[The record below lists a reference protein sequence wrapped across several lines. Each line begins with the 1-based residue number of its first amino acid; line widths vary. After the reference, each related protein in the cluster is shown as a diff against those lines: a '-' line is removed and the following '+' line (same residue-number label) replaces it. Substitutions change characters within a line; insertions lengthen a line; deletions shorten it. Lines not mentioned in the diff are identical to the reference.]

1 MTSVGVL
8 ALQGDVREH
17 VAVLR
22 RIGVTPVEVRS
33 VAALVGIDGLVI
45 PGGESTTMARLLVTS
60 GLREPVTELLA
71 GGLPVLGTCAG
82 LIMLAR
88 RILDGRSDQ
97 WSLGLLDIEVRR
109 NGFGRQ
115 VASFE
120 TVVEVAGVGPVAGAF
135 IRAPQVVTVADGVD
149 VLATHDHGQGPT
161 PVLVRQG
168 HALGCAFHP
177 ELTGETRIHELFLS
191 LV

>member
-1 MTSVGVL
+1 MASVGVL

-17 VAVLR
+17 VAVLQ
-22 RIGVTPVEVRS
+22 RIGSSAVEVRR
-33 VAALVGIDGLVI
+33 VADLAGISGLVI
-45 PGGESTTMARLLVTS
+45 PGGESTTMARLLVTG
-60 GLREPVTELLA
+60 GLCEPLTELVE

-82 LIMLAR
+82 LIMMAR

-97 WSLGLLDIEVRR
+97 WSLGLLDVDVRR

-120 TVVEVAGVGPVAGAF
+120 TVVEVAGIGPVAGAF
-135 IRAPQVVTVADGVD
+135 IRAPQIVSVAEGVTV
-149 VLATHDHGQGPT
+149 LASHDHGEGPT

>member
-1 MTSVGVL
+1 MASVGVL

-17 VAVLR
+17 VAVLQ
-22 RIGVTPVEVRS
+22 RIGSSAVEVRR
-33 VAALVGIDGLVI
+33 VADLAGISGLVI
-45 PGGESTTMARLLVTS
+45 PGGESTTMARLLVTG
-60 GLREPVTELLA
+60 GLREPLTELVE

-82 LIMLAR
+82 LIMMAR

-97 WSLGLLDIEVRR
+97 WSLGLLDVDVRR

-120 TVVEVAGVGPVAGAF
+120 TVVEVAGIGPVAGAF
-135 IRAPQVVTVADGVD
+135 IRAPQIVSVAEGVTV
-149 VLATHDHGQGPT
+149 LASHDHGEGPT

>member
-1 MTSVGVL
+1 MASVGVL

-17 VAVLR
+17 VAVLQ
-22 RIGVTPVEVRS
+22 RIGVEPVEVRR
-33 VAALVGIDGLVI
+33 VADLAGVSGLVI
-45 PGGESTTMARLLVTS
+45 PGGESTTMARLLVTG
-60 GLREPVTELLA
+60 GLREPLTELLN

-88 RILDGRSDQ
+88 RILDGRVDQ
-97 WSLGLLDIEVRR
+97 WSLGLLDVEVRR

-120 TVVEVAGVGPVAGAF
+120 TVVEVAGIGPVAGAF
-135 IRAPQVVTVADGVD
+135 IRAPQIVTVADGVT
-149 VLATHDHGQGPT
+149 VLATHDHGAGPT

>member
-1 MTSVGVL
+1 MASVGVL

-17 VAVLR
+17 VAVLQ
-22 RIGVTPVEVRS
+22 RIGSSAVEVRR
-33 VAALVGIDGLVI
+33 VADLAGISGLVI
-45 PGGESTTMARLLVTS
+45 PGGESTTMARLLVTG
-60 GLREPVTELLA
+60 GLREPLTELVE

-82 LIMLAR
+82 LIMMAR

-97 WSLGLLDIEVRR
+97 WSLGLLDVDVRR

-120 TVVEVAGVGPVAGAF
+120 TVVEVAGIGPVAGAF
-135 IRAPQVVTVADGVD
+135 IRAPQIVSFAEGVTV
-149 VLATHDHGQGPT
+149 LASHDHGEGPT

>member
-17 VAVLR
+17 VAVLQ
-22 RIGVTPVEVRS
+22 RIGVTPVEVRAPADL
-33 VAALVGIDGLVI
+33 AAIDGLVI
-45 PGGESTTMARLLVTS
+45 PGGESTTMARLLVTG
-60 GLREPVTELLA
+60 GLREPLSDLL
-71 GGLPVLGTCAG
+71 GSGLPVLGTCAG

-97 WSLGLLDIEVRR
+97 WSLGLLDVEVRR

-120 TVVEVAGVGPVAGAF
+120 TLVEVEGVGAVAGAF
-135 IRAPQVVTVADGVD
+135 IRAPQVVRVGDDVR

-168 HALGCAFHP
+168 RALGCAFHP

-191 LV
+191 LA